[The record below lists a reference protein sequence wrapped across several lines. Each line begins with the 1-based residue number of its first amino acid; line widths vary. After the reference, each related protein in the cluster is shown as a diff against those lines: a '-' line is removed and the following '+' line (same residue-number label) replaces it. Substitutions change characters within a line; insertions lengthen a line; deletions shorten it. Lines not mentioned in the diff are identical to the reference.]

1 MNASFK
7 QDANS
12 VKQSTINLEKV
23 IGELKNKS
31 LEKELDHLDHIDST
45 VKLIEK
51 LSIINEYKLNI
62 FKDFYSYNIKKK

>member
-7 QDANS
+7 LDANS

-23 IGELKNKS
+23 VGELKNKS
-31 LEKELDHLDHIDST
+31 LEKELDHLDST

>member
-7 QDANS
+7 QDADS

-31 LEKELDHLDHIDST
+31 LEKELDHLDST

-62 FKDFYSYNIKKK
+62 FKDFSSYNIKKK